1 MKQAEQQLRELR
13 DQIAELDAGLVRLIG
28 ERRRLA
34 IEIGVVKS
42 TLGLPVLDPQREAE
56 VVRHAAAMARELGV
70 DEELTRDV
78 LWRIIASARTAQ
90 SAGTPGDRGRKSEAA
105 VADPPA
111 NNPAKETKAGP

>member
-1 MKQAEQQLRELR
+1 MKQAEQRLRELR

-78 LWRIIASARTAQ
+78 LWRIIASARSAQ
-90 SAGTPGDRGRKSEAA
+90 SVNSGNQAPKPQA
-105 VADPPA
+105 VADPPRG
-111 NNPAKETKAGP
+111 NPGNETKSGL